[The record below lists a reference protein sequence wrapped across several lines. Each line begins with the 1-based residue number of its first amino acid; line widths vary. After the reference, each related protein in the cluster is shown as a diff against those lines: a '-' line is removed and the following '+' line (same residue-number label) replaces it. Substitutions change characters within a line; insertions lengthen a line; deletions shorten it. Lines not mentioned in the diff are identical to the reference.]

1 MGAEHAG
8 AARVAG
14 GRAGAGADRAGGGGE
29 CEGWGPRARRAWA
42 FQRASAPG
50 ELYSQ
55 EARSLLG
62 YAWEQGQVRRE
73 GLGAGGRGCACL
85 PSAQPCC
92 WQQRQLMCLS
102 TACVAVANSHSR
114 SQTRVESIEG
124 EAVAP
129 CHPSPLHPLPT
140 GHQPR
145 QPHGPDPELPEPS
158 GHHQFVLGGGP
169 GAHRG

>member
-114 SQTRVESIEG
+114 KGG
-124 EAVAP
+124 E
-129 CHPSPLHPLPT
+129 HRRRGSGTLPSFSPPPPADRSST
-140 GHQPR
+140 QATPR
-145 QPHGPDPELPEPS
+145 ARS
-158 GHHQFVLGGGP
+158 
-169 GAHRG
+169 